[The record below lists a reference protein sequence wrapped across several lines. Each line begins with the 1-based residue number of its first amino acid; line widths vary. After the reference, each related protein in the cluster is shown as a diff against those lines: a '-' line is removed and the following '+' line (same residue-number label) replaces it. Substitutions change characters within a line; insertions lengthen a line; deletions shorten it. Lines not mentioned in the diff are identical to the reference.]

1 MSSSALSKNGTQASE
16 IDLRLSELNDT
27 EAVSEIF
34 FSLTGL
40 SYFSRPAIKP
50 QALSEI
56 WKQINMRSQIFI
68 NSRPFELAVKLK
80 QYDQNNF

>member
-27 EAVSEIF
+27 VAVSEIF

-50 QALSEI
+50 QAFKRNLETN
-56 WKQINMRSQIFI
+56 QHA
-68 NSRPFELAVKLK
+68 LT
-80 QYDQNNF
+80 NFH

>member
-27 EAVSEIF
+27 VAVSEIF
-34 FSLTGL
+34 FSLTGFRTFL
-40 SYFSRPAIKP
+40 ALPSSRKP
-50 QALSEI
+50 LSEI

-80 QYDQNNF
+80 QYDQKNF